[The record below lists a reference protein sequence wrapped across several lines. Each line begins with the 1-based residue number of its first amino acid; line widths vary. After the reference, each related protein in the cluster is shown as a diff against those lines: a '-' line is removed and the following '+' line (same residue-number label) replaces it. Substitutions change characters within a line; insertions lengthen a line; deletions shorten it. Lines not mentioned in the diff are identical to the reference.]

1 MASWAAA
8 AVGEMA
14 DSELTLC
21 SLSKPEKYIKLF
33 RTFYEIN
40 DLAKLINRVITVT
53 KLLLLLYFWFVVLTL
68 HAAYYFENIK
78 GLADFCRI
86 GNM

>member
-1 MASWAAA
+1 
-8 AVGEMA
+8 MA

-53 KLLLLLYFWFVVLTL
+53 KLLLLLYFWNECKKLSKNEQDIPV
-68 HAAYYFENIK
+68 
-78 GLADFCRI
+78 
-86 GNM
+86 

>member
-1 MASWAAA
+1 MPVKAGIVERKKFAPSLFEVTKSWWIASWAAA

-40 DLAKLINRVITVT
+40 DLAKLIN
-53 KLLLLLYFWFVVLTL
+53 
-68 HAAYYFENIK
+68 
-78 GLADFCRI
+78 I
-86 GNM
+86 GS